1 MGQPSIP
8 ALYAECNRS
17 VDMARKIVNTKKI
30 SHEEWLELRKKSI
43 GGSDAGTCVNMNSY
57 SSLITLYADKKGLS
71 KEKDTSEAMRL
82 GTDLEAYV
90 AERFCEKEGKKVI
103 NDTFMYMDDEYDF
116 ITANVD
122 RKVVGEK
129 AGLEC
134 KTMGSFNGY
143 NLEAGEIP
151 SHYFCQCQHY
161 MMVMGYERMY
171 LAILVLQRGLYVIE
185 IERDDDF
192 IKQLREAEIDF
203 WTNYVEPGKIPAPD
217 GSEASLETLKQLYP
231 QSESNTEVMVPG
243 LDRLVRDYKAFKSM
257 ADEYK
262 EKAEKCKAIIC
273 SKLGDAEIGIG
284 NEFGCSWKTQSKTTG
299 YDMKRLQEDYPAIN
313 IDRYKNVSEYRVFR
327 TKTLKKK

>member
-1 MGQPSIP
+1 MP
-8 ALYAECNRS
+8 
-17 VDMARKIVNTKKI
+17 RKIVNTKKI

-43 GGSDAGTCVNMNSY
+43 GGSDSAACVGMNQY
-57 SSLITLYADKKGLS
+57 SSLITLYAEKKDLS
-71 KEKDTSEAMRL
+71 KDKETSEAMRL

-185 IERDDDF
+185 IERDDEF

-203 WTNYVEPGKIPAPD
+203 WTKYVEPGKIPAPD

-231 QSESNTEVMVPG
+231 QSESNTEVMIPG
-243 LDRLVRDYKAFKSM
+243 LDQLIRDYKAFKAM

-262 EKAEKCKAIIC
+262 EKAEKCKAIAC
-273 SKLGDAEIGIG
+273 SKLGNAEIGIG
-284 NEFGCSWKTQSKTTG
+284 NDFGISWKTQSRMTVPDK
-299 YDMKRLQEDYPAIN
+299 KLKAKYPAIYAELAEET
-313 IDRYKNVSEYRVFR
+313 DYRVFR
-327 TKTLKKK
+327 TKNLTKKK

>member
-1 MGQPSIP
+1 MP
-8 ALYAECNRS
+8 
-17 VDMARKIVNTKKI
+17 RKIVNTKKI

-43 GGSDAGTCVNMNSY
+43 GGSDSAACVGMNQY
-57 SSLITLYADKKGLS
+57 SSQITLYADKKGLS
-71 KEKDTSEAMRL
+71 KDKETSEAMRL

-103 NDTFMYMDDEYDF
+103 NDTFMYADDEYDF

-143 NLEAGEIP
+143 NLEADEIP
-151 SHYFCQCQHY
+151 SHYYCQCQHY

-171 LAILVLQRGLYVIE
+171 LAILVLQRGLYVIT

-192 IKQLREAEIDF
+192 IKQLREAEITF
-203 WTNYVEPGKIPAPD
+203 WTKYIELGRIPAPD

-231 QSESNTEVMVPG
+231 QSESNTEIMISG
-243 LDRLVRDYKAFKSM
+243 LDQMVRDYKAFKAM

-273 SKLGDAEIGIG
+273 AKLGDNEVGIG
-284 NEFGCSWKTQSKTTG
+284 NDYGCSWKTQSRSTVPDK
-299 YDMKRLQEDYPAIN
+299 KLKAAYPAIYAELAETS
-313 IDRYKNVSEYRVFR
+313 DYRVFR
-327 TKTLKKK
+327 TKTLKKKEK

>member
-1 MGQPSIP
+1 
-8 ALYAECNRS
+8 
-17 VDMARKIVNTKKI
+17 MARKLVNTKKI

-43 GGSDAGTCVNMNSY
+43 GGSDSAVCVNMNQY
-57 SSLITLYADKKGLS
+57 SSQISLYAEKKGLS
-71 KEKDTSEAMRL
+71 KAKETSEAMRL

-90 AERFCEKEGKKVI
+90 AERFCEKTGKKVI

-143 NLEAGEIP
+143 NLEADEIP
-151 SHYFCQCQHY
+151 SHYYCQCQHY

-171 LAILVLQRGLYVIE
+171 LAILVLQRGLYVIT

-192 IKQLREAEIDF
+192 IKQLREAEITF
-203 WTNYVEPGKIPAPD
+203 WTKYIETGRIPAPD

-231 QSESNTEVMVPG
+231 ESEAKTEIATPG
-243 LDRLVRDYKAFKSM
+243 LDQLVRDYKAFKAM
-257 ADEYK
+257 ADEYS
-262 EKAEKCKAIIC
+262 EKAEQCKAILC
-273 SKLGDAEIGIG
+273 AKLGDNEVGIG
-284 NEFGCSWKTQSKTTG
+284 DSYGISWKTQSKMSVS
-299 YDMKRLQEDYPAIN
+299 DKELKAKYPAIFAELA
-313 IDRYKNVSEYRVFR
+313 KTSSYRVFR
-327 TKTLKKK
+327 TKNLTKKEGAK

>member
-1 MGQPSIP
+1 MP
-8 ALYAECNRS
+8 
-17 VDMARKIVNTKKI
+17 RKLVNTKKI

-43 GGSDAGTCVNMNSY
+43 GGSDSAACVGMNQY
-57 SSLITLYADKKGLS
+57 SSQISLYAEKKGLS
-71 KEKDTSEAMRL
+71 KAKETSEAMRL

-134 KTMGSFNGY
+134 KTMGNAGGY
-143 NLEAGEIP
+143 NLEAGEVP
-151 SHYFCQCQHY
+151 SHYYCQCQHY

-171 LAILVLQRGLYVIE
+171 LAILVLQRGLYVIP

-203 WTNYVEPGKIPAPD
+203 WTNYVEPGRIPAPD
-217 GSEASLETLKQLYP
+217 GSEASLDTLNQLYP
-231 QSESNTEVMVPG
+231 AEQKDTEISIYG
-243 LDRLVRDYKAFKSM
+243 LDQLVKDYKAFK
-257 ADEYK
+257 ALKDDYHQ
-262 EKAEKCKAIIC
+262 KAEQCKAMIC
-273 SKLGDAEIGIG
+273 AKLGD
-284 NEFGCSWKTQSKTTG
+284 NEVGVGEHVACSWKTQSRENISPKKLKAAYPDIYAKLVDTT
-299 YDMKRLQEDYPAIN
+299 K
-313 IDRYKNVSEYRVFR
+313 YRVFR
-327 TKTLKKK
+327 VKTLK

>member
-1 MGQPSIP
+1 
-8 ALYAECNRS
+8 
-17 VDMARKIVNTKKI
+17 MARKIVNTKKI

-43 GGSDAGTCVNMNSY
+43 GGSDSAACVGMNQY
-57 SSLITLYADKKGLS
+57 SSLITLYAEKKDLS
-71 KEKDTSEAMRL
+71 KDKETSEAMRL

-185 IERDDDF
+185 IQRDDEF

-203 WTNYVEPGKIPAPD
+203 WKNYVEPGKIPVPD

-231 QSESNTEVMVPG
+231 QSEANREVMIPG
-243 LDRLVRDYKAFKSM
+243 LDQLVRDYKAFKAM

-262 EKAEKCKAIIC
+262 EKAEKCKAIVC
-273 SKLGDAEIGIG
+273 SKLGNAEVGIG
-284 NEFGCSWKTQSKTTG
+284 NDFGCSWKTQSRMTVPDK
-299 YDMKRLQEDYPAIN
+299 KLKAKYPAIYAELAEET
-313 IDRYKNVSEYRVFR
+313 DYRVFR
-327 TKTLKKK
+327 TKNLTKKK

>member
-1 MGQPSIP
+1 MP
-8 ALYAECNRS
+8 
-17 VDMARKIVNTKKI
+17 RKIVNTKKI

-43 GGSDAGTCVNMNSY
+43 GGSDSAACVGMNQY
-57 SSLITLYADKKGLS
+57 SSLITLYAEKKDLS
-71 KEKDTSEAMRL
+71 KDKETSEAMRL

-143 NLEAGEIP
+143 NLEAEEIP

-171 LAILVLQRGLYVIE
+171 LAVLVLQRGLYVIE
-185 IERDDDF
+185 IERDDEF

-203 WTNYVEPGKIPAPD
+203 WKNYVEPGKIPAPD

-231 QSESNTEVMVPG
+231 QSEANREVMIPG
-243 LDRLVRDYKAFKSM
+243 LDQLVRDYKAFKAM

-262 EKAEKCKAIIC
+262 EKAEKCKAIVC
-273 SKLGDAEIGIG
+273 SKLGNAEIGIG
-284 NEFGCSWKTQSKTTG
+284 NDFGCSWKTQSRMTVPDK
-299 YDMKRLQEDYPAIN
+299 KLKAKYPAIYAELAEET
-313 IDRYKNVSEYRVFR
+313 DYRVFR
-327 TKTLKKK
+327 TKNLTKKK